1 MNTDDRSAGTELI
14 YQLINNSNIC
24 TIKVSN
30 KNETTYADI
39 NLASM
44 SGVGTDTTINFIADY
59 EKQDKVFV
67 YDKNANVVEQK
78 QPVQIALIL
87 FMVLFFLFYIINHF
101 SPFPDLNHPIK
112 YQQLENNQVWEL
124 IICPEQTMSIGDKRN
139 LIQLVLTI

>member
-78 QPVQIALIL
+78 QPVQIALA
-87 FMVLFFLFYIINHF
+87 H
-101 SPFPDLNHPIK
+101 
-112 YQQLENNQVWEL
+112 EL
-124 IICPEQTMSIGDKRN
+124 IH
-139 LIQLVLTI
+139 

>member
-44 SGVGTDTTINFIADY
+44 SESWY
-59 EKQDKVFV
+59 
-67 YDKNANVVEQK
+67 
-78 QPVQIALIL
+78 
-87 FMVLFFLFYIINHF
+87 
-101 SPFPDLNHPIK
+101 
-112 YQQLENNQVWEL
+112 
-124 IICPEQTMSIGDKRN
+124 
-139 LIQLVLTI
+139 

>member
-44 SGVGTDTTINFIADY
+44 SELVLIQQLTSLQIM
-59 EKQDKVFV
+59 
-67 YDKNANVVEQK
+67 KNK
-78 QPVQIALIL
+78 
-87 FMVLFFLFYIINHF
+87 
-101 SPFPDLNHPIK
+101 IK
-112 YQQLENNQVWEL
+112 YLYMIKMLMLLNKSSQFKLHWHMN
-124 IICPEQTMSIGDKRN
+124 
-139 LIQLVLTI
+139 